1 MTIEELYTKI
11 ILMRRSPNYAAERI
25 PCTIF
30 SGNNREPTSGVID
43 RTPSRELARLME
55 RIEQHFIP
63 SALGDMAMTL
73 VEFGNGPSGITIVYG
88 TGFMGNPTTTAAR
101 LEMAE
106 IAYAWRDEEGN
117 PASVLTLPTSSMK
130 KSVAHKILETS
141 SFSPLAEEIAPELN
155 RYLTCYSDRV
165 GIVGHSFGSRLAAS
179 IPSVLDNPD
188 KTEFVAADDAP
199 SWQKTLGATGIAA
212 AQLTEASF
220 CLPRY
225 VENSPDLEARKAW
238 QSLNDGEKMPAVP
251 LLVQLRDVIAM
262 SRGDFAEDLKNSLN
276 KLQPGTPVTLFAPEL
291 SRMNDNSPENIREL
305 ITSLSQEFPGLDIR
319 GILVEDSTHNVSVAN
334 PAYFGQMIKLSR
346 SNLQP

>member
-1 MTIEELYTKI
+1 MTIEKLYTI
-11 ILMRRSPNYAAERI
+11 TIFMRKSPNYAAERI

-43 RTPSRELARLME
+43 RTPSRERARLME
-55 RIEQHFIP
+55 RIKQYFIP

-73 VEFGNGPSGITIVYG
+73 VEFGNGPSGNTIVYG
-88 TGFMGNPTTTAAR
+88 TGFMGNPTATAAR
-101 LEMAE
+101 LEMTE

-130 KSVAHKILETS
+130 KSVAHKILETG

-155 RYLTCYSDRV
+155 EHLTYYSDRV

-179 IPSVLDNPD
+179 VPSVLDNPD

-199 SWQKTLGATGIAA
+199 SWQKPLGTFIAA
-212 AQLTEASF
+212 AQLAETIDLSRYIKYSLDSEAQ
-220 CLPRY
+220 
-225 VENSPDLEARKAW
+225 KAW
-238 QSLNDGEKMPAVP
+238 RKNDGEKMPAVP
-251 LLVQLRDVIAM
+251 LLIQLRDVIAM
-262 SRGDFAEDLKNSLN
+262 SHSGFVEDLENSLN

-291 SRMNDNSPENIREL
+291 SRMNDNSSKNIRKL
-305 ITSLSQEFPGLDIR
+305 ITSLSQKFPGLDIR
-319 GILVEDSTHNVSVAN
+319 GVLVEDSTHNVSVAN

-346 SNLQP
+346 INLQP

>member
-1 MTIEELYTKI
+1 MTIEKLYTI
-11 ILMRRSPNYAAERI
+11 TIFMRRSPNYAAERI

-43 RTPSRELARLME
+43 RTPSRKRARLME
-55 RIEQHFIP
+55 RIKQHFIP

-73 VEFGNGPSGITIVYG
+73 VEFGNGPSGNTIVYG
-88 TGFMGNPTTTAAR
+88 TGFMGNPTATAAR
-101 LEMAE
+101 LEMTE

-130 KSVAHKILETS
+130 KSVAHKILETG

-165 GIVGHSFGSRLAAS
+165 GIVGHSFGSRLAAAT
-179 IPSVLDNPD
+179 PGVLDNPETV
-188 KTEFVAADDAP
+188 KYISIDDAP
-199 SWQKTLGATGIAA
+199 SWQKPLGAFIAA
-212 AQLTEASF
+212 AQLAETIDLSRYIKYSLDSEAQ
-220 CLPRY
+220 
-225 VENSPDLEARKAW
+225 KAW
-238 QSLNDGEKMPAVP
+238 RKNDGEKMPAVP

-262 SRGDFAEDLKNSLN
+262 SRGDFAEDLKKTLN

-291 SRMNDNSPENIREL
+291 SRMNDNSSKNIRKL

-319 GILVEDSTHNVSVAN
+319 GVLVEDSTHNVSVAS

>member
-1 MTIEELYTKI
+1 
-11 ILMRRSPNYAAERI
+11 MRRSPNYAAERI

-43 RTPSRELARLME
+43 RTPSRERARLME

-88 TGFMGNPTTTAAR
+88 TGFMGNPTATAAR

-106 IAYAWRDEEGN
+106 IAEAWCDEQGN

-130 KSVAHKILETS
+130 KSVADKILATN
-141 SFSPLAEEIAPELN
+141 SFLPLAEEIAPELN
-155 RYLTCYSDRV
+155 EHLTYYADRV
-165 GIVGHSFGSRLAAS
+165 GVVGHSFGSRLAAA
-179 IPSVLDNPD
+179 IPSVLDGPEERT
-188 KTEFVAADDAP
+188 KFVAIDDAP
-199 SWQKTLGATGIAA
+199 SWQKPLGTFIAA
-212 AQLTEASF
+212 AQLAETIDLS
-220 CLPRY
+220 RY
-225 VENSPDLEARKAW
+225 IKHSPDSEAQKAW
-238 QSLNDGEKMPAVP
+238 RENDGEKMPAVP

-262 SRGDFAEDLKNSLN
+262 SRGGFVEDLKNSLN

-291 SRMNDNSPENIREL
+291 SRMNYNSPENIRKL
-305 ITSLSQEFPGLDIR
+305 IATLSQEFPGLDIR
-319 GILVEDSTHNVSVAN
+319 GVLVEDSTHNVSVAN
-334 PAYFGQMIKLSR
+334 PAYFGQMIELSR

>member
-1 MTIEELYTKI
+1 
-11 ILMRRSPNYAAERI
+11 MRRSPNYAAERI

-43 RTPSRELARLME
+43 RTPSRERASLME
-55 RIEQHFIP
+55 RIKQHFIP
-63 SALGDMAMTL
+63 SALGYTAITL
-73 VEFGNGPSGITIVYG
+73 VEFGNGPSGNTIVYG

-106 IAYAWRDEEGN
+106 IAKAWCDEEGN

-130 KSVAHKILETS
+130 KSVAHKILETD

-165 GIVGHSFGSRLAAS
+165 GIVGHSFGSRLAAN

-188 KTEFVAADDAP
+188 KTEFVATDDAP
-199 SWQKTLGATGIAA
+199 SWQKPLGTFIAA
-212 AQLTEASF
+212 AQLAETIDLS
-220 CLPRY
+220 RY
-225 VENSPDLEARKAW
+225 IKHSPDPEAQKAW
-238 QSLNDGEKMPAVP
+238 QKNDGEKMPAVP

-262 SRGDFAEDLKNSLN
+262 SRSGFVEDLKKSLN

-291 SRMNDNSPENIREL
+291 SRMNDNSSKNIREL

-319 GILVEDSTHNVSVAN
+319 GVLVEDSTHNVSVAN
-334 PAYFGQMIKLSR
+334 PAYFGQMIELSR
-346 SNLQP
+346 INLQP

>member
-1 MTIEELYTKI
+1 
-11 ILMRRSPNYAAERI
+11 MRRSPNYAAERI

-43 RTPSRELARLME
+43 RTPSREQAKLVENIR
-55 RIEQHFIP
+55 QHPIP
-63 SALGDMAMTL
+63 SSLGNTAMTL

-106 IAYAWRDEEGN
+106 IAEACRDEEGN

-130 KSVAHKILETS
+130 KSVAHKILETG

-155 RYLTCYSDRV
+155 EHLTYYSDRV

-179 IPSVLDNPD
+179 VPSVLYNPD
-188 KTEFVAADDAP
+188 KTEFVATDDAP
-199 SWQKTLGATGIAA
+199 SWQIPLGIFGIAA
-212 AQLTEASF
+212 AQLIETFDLS
-220 CLPRY
+220 RY
-225 VENSPDLEARKAW
+225 IKHSPDPEAQKAW
-238 QSLNDGEKMPAVP
+238 QKNDGEKMPAVP

-262 SRGDFAEDLKNSLN
+262 SRSGFIEDLKNSLN

-291 SRMNDNSPENIREL
+291 SRMNYNSPKNIREL
-305 ITSLSQEFPGLDIR
+305 ITSLNQEFPGLDIR

-334 PAYFGQMIKLSR
+334 PAYFGQMIELSR
-346 SNLQP
+346 R

>member
-1 MTIEELYTKI
+1 
-11 ILMRRSPNYAAERI
+11 MRRSPNYAAERI

-43 RTPSRELARLME
+43 RTPSRERARLME

-73 VEFGNGPSGITIVYG
+73 VEFGNGPSGNTIVYG

-101 LEMAE
+101 LGMAE

-117 PASVLTLPTSSMK
+117 PASVLTLPTSSIK
-130 KSVAHKILETS
+130 KSVAHKILETG
-141 SFSPLAEEIAPELN
+141 SFSPLAEEIAPEL
-155 RYLTCYSDRV
+155 DRHLNYYNDQAGV
-165 GIVGHSFGSRLAAS
+165 VGHSFGSRLAAA
-179 IPSVLDNPD
+179 IPGVLDNPET
-188 KTEFVAADDAP
+188 KYISVDDAP
-199 SWQKTLGATGIAA
+199 SWQKTLGITGIAA

-225 VENSPDLEARKAW
+225 VENSPDPEARKAW

-262 SRGDFAEDLKNSLN
+262 SRGGFVEDLKNSLN

-291 SRMNDNSPENIREL
+291 SRMNDNSSKNIRKL

-319 GILVEDSTHNVSVAN
+319 GVLVEDSTHNVSVAN

>member
-1 MTIEELYTKI
+1 
-11 ILMRRSPNYAAERI
+11 MRRSPLYPVERI
-25 PCTIF
+25 PCVIF
-30 SGNNREPTSGVID
+30 SGNNREPISGVID
-43 RTPSRELARLME
+43 RTPSGERARLME

-63 SALGDMAMTL
+63 SALGNTAMTL
-73 VEFGNGPSGITIVYG
+73 VEFGNGPSGNTIVYG

-106 IAYAWRDEEGN
+106 IANAWRDEEGN
-117 PASVLTLPTSSMK
+117 PASVLTLPTSSIK
-130 KSVAHKILETS
+130 KSVADKILETG
-141 SFSPLAEEIAPELN
+141 SFSPLAEEIAPEL
-155 RYLTCYSDRV
+155 DRHLNYYNNQAGV
-165 GIVGHSFGSRLAAS
+165 VGHSFGSKLAAA
-179 IPSVLDNPD
+179 IPGVLDNPETV
-188 KTEFVAADDAP
+188 KYISIDDAP
-199 SWQKTLGATGIAA
+199 SWQKTLGITGIAA

-225 VENSPDLEARKAW
+225 VENSPDPEARKAW

-262 SRGDFAEDLKNSLN
+262 SRGGFVEDLKNSLN

-291 SRMNDNSPENIREL
+291 SRMNYNSPENIRKL
-305 ITSLSQEFPGLDIR
+305 ITSLSQKFPGLDIR
-319 GILVEDSTHNVSVAN
+319 GVLVEDSTHNVSVAN